1 MVVLLSWIILALAVV
16 CLIAFGAASYHA
28 WRHTQA
34 AELAARRK
42 AELKAAGEL
51 NRELMNQL
59 RAAQAEAEKAKRRGL
74 TPA

>member
-16 CLIAFGAASYHA
+16 CLLAFGAASYHA

-34 AELAARRK
+34 AELAIQRK

-51 NRELMNQL
+51 NHELLNQL
-59 RAAQAEAEKAKRRGL
+59 RAAQAENAKIKEKGGV
-74 TPA
+74 